1 MFASRAA
8 LKAFRPTY
16 RMMAPVP
23 KDAQSGH
30 TITQRLRRLSKIPA
44 ELIPLGVVVGFA
56 VFAAGY
62 SCVRHFVVDSTIR
75 TKRQNRG
82 IEVAH
87 ASGEE
92 HH

>member
-23 KDAQSGH
+23 KDPQSGH
-30 TITQRLRRLSKIPA
+30 TITQRIRQLSKIPA
-44 ELIPLGVVVGFA
+44 ELIPLGVVVAFA
-56 VFAAGY
+56 VFAGGY
-62 SCVRHFVVDSTIR
+62 SIVRHFVVDGTIR

-82 IEVAH
+82 IEPVH
-87 ASGEE
+87 ASGEG